1 MVTKRPNT
9 APTCGFIHILIMIA
23 TCCCLAAT
31 LLAVG
36 FAACMQPVAT
46 DLFAKAFASNAS
58 SPYLDE
64 DLQALAR
71 ETRDYTVSDHGRSQG
86 GSPPLAEPLQATL
99 VSDHGRSQGGSEA
112 ARQRIALATVLAAQH
127 SADGDSPKRALW
139 PDTAIDLLKK
149 PMARENPVATA
160 QALSRISCRLA
171 LGEDELSHL
180 DDCYTLINSAIPVLW
195 CCAGAALAGLAF
207 LVLSG
212 RRRQAG
218 HVLLCAPAVLAAV
231 MLALGAWA
239 ALDFNGFFGA
249 FHGLLFPQGNW
260 TFPAQSLLICMLPL
274 DFWVSMAALWL
285 AVTLAACIIAMLL
298 GRRLSKAA

>member
-58 SPYLDE
+58 SPYSDE

-71 ETRDYTVSDHGRSQG
+71 ETRDYT
-86 GSPPLAEPLQATL
+86 

-180 DDCYTLINSAIPVLW
+180 DDCYTLINSTIPVLW

>member
-86 GSPPLAEPLQATL
+86 GS
-99 VSDHGRSQGGSEA
+99 EA

-149 PMARENPVATA
+149 A
-160 QALSRISCRLA
+160 QKDGMPEDLQKEYEQNIQKETDSFTKKV
-171 LGEDELSHL
+171 DEL
-180 DDCYTLINSAIPVLW
+180 V
-195 CCAGAALAGLAF
+195 AAKEKDILT
-207 LVLSG
+207 V
-212 RRRQAG
+212 
-218 HVLLCAPAVLAAV
+218 
-231 MLALGAWA
+231 
-239 ALDFNGFFGA
+239 
-249 FHGLLFPQGNW
+249 
-260 TFPAQSLLICMLPL
+260 
-274 DFWVSMAALWL
+274 
-285 AVTLAACIIAMLL
+285 
-298 GRRLSKAA
+298 

>member
-86 GSPPLAEPLQATL
+86 GS
-99 VSDHGRSQGGSEA
+99 EA

-149 PMARENPVATA
+149 PMARENPVETA

>member
-9 APTCGFIHILIMIA
+9 APTCGFIHTLIMIA
-23 TCCCLAAT
+23 SCCCLAAT

-36 FAACMQPVAT
+36 FAACMQPAAT
-46 DLFAKAFASNAS
+46 NLFAKAFSADGA
-58 SPYLDE
+58 SPYLED
-64 DLQALAR
+64 DLQTLAR
-71 ETRDYTVSDHGRSQG
+71 ETRDYTVSDYGRSQG
-86 GSPPLAEPLQATL
+86 GS
-99 VSDHGRSQGGSEA
+99 DA

-180 DDCYTLINSAIPVLW
+180 DDCYALISSAIPVLW
-195 CCAGAALAGLAF
+195 CCAGAALAGFAF

-218 HVLLCAPAVLAAV
+218 RVLLCAPAVLAAV

>member
-86 GSPPLAEPLQATL
+86 GS
-99 VSDHGRSQGGSEA
+99 EA

-139 PDTAIDLLKK
+139 PDTAIDLLNK
-149 PMARENPVATA
+149 PMAREDPVATA

>member
-1 MVTKRPNT
+1 MVMKCPK
-9 APTCGFIHILIMIA
+9 AVSTCGFVDILIMIA
-23 TCCCLAAT
+23 ACCCLAAT

-46 DLFAKAFASNAS
+46 DLFAKAFSADDA
-58 SPYLDE
+58 SPYLEE

-71 ETRDYTVSDHGRSQG
+71 ETRDYTVSDYGRSQG
-86 GSPPLAEPLQATL
+86 GN
-99 VSDHGRSQGGSEA
+99 DA

-127 SADGDSPKRALW
+127 SAGSDSSELALW
-139 PDTAIDLLKK
+139 PDSAVELLNQ
-149 PMARENPVATA
+149 PMAREDPVATA

-180 DDCYTLINSAIPVLW
+180 EDCHTLIAGVIPVLW

-207 LVLSG
+207 LVFSG
-212 RRRQAG
+212 HRRQAG
-218 HVLLCAPAVLAAV
+218 RVLLCAPAVLAAT

-239 ALDFNGFFGA
+239 ALDFNGFFSA

-274 DFWVSMAALWL
+274 NFWVSMAALWL

-298 GRRLSKAA
+298 GRRLSKTA

>member
-1 MVTKRPNT
+1 MKRPNT
-9 APTCGFIHILIMIA
+9 APTCGFIHTLIMIA

-36 FAACMQPVAT
+36 FAACMQPAAT
-46 DLFAKAFASNAS
+46 NLFAKAFSADGA
-58 SPYLDE
+58 SPYLED
-64 DLQALAR
+64 DLQTLAR
-71 ETRDYTVSDHGRSQG
+71 ETRDYTVSDYGRSQG
-86 GSPPLAEPLQATL
+86 GS
-99 VSDHGRSQGGSEA
+99 DA

-127 SADGDSPKRALW
+127 SAERDSPKRALW
-139 PDTAIDLLKK
+139 PDTAIDLLRQ
-149 PMARENPVATA
+149 PMAREDPVATV

-180 DDCYTLINSAIPVLW
+180 DDCYALISSATPVLW
-195 CCAGAALAGLAF
+195 CCAGAAVAGLAF

-218 HVLLCAPAVLAAV
+218 RVLLCAPAVLAAV

>member
-71 ETRDYTVSDHGRSQG
+71 ETRDYT
-86 GSPPLAEPLQATL
+86 

-195 CCAGAALAGLAF
+195 CCAGAALAGRAF

>member
-71 ETRDYTVSDHGRSQG
+71 ETRDYT
-86 GSPPLAEPLQATL
+86 

-249 FHGLLFPQGNW
+249 FHGLLFPKGNW